1 LNFHNPNPNHT
12 PNPSISDSDIDLV
25 KLAASL
31 WRGKWIVLAFVL
43 FSGVFADFY
52 FRYVV
57 VPLYPATSKIA
68 LKENQP
74 EKILTDIE
82 SLMANGPITDTGINT
97 ELEVL
102 RSRDLIGKL
111 VDTLDLT
118 NQPDFNPLLR
128 GPRLSNQIKTQLFAF
143 FGVVSET
150 PKISR
155 SPEEVRSIAISSV
168 LDTMAFSN
176 TRQTR
181 VIKIS
186 VLTTNPDLSV
196 RMVNKMAKLY
206 IENQIQFKLDA
217 LANATEFLSNR
228 TSELKNDFDELK
240 TKLTNFSS
248 QSELV
253 SPTIFKSQEIQLRD
267 MRARVTEKAET
278 IVKKSDRR
286 TILQSFR
293 DADNLLGIIKYVDDF
308 RLNQAISD
316 YNSNKLSLDNLNMQ
330 IEQFILKNDVE
341 LEREQKQLSAL
352 EVSESLLAKQIERQS
367 KELLVLQQLKRETET
382 SRLIY
387 ESFFKRLQEMNVQL
401 GLEAADGRLLSKA
414 TQSGQSSPIKSQ
426 ILFLG
431 GSIGLTLGAILII
444 FYELRFSGYRSI
456 KDLRDKSGYSVLG
469 GVPLIPLRDRKTSTS
484 YFKTKPN
491 SMVSEAVR
499 NLRTSIIMSN
509 PNQEKKIIMLTSSVP
524 KEGKTILTYAL
535 AQNMVGLGKRILLIE
550 ADIRR
555 RVHSVKIDRNNT
567 VALLDLMMGHK
578 KFKDVNPFVEEL
590 GFDILTAT
598 KSDINAA
605 DLFASERFPKLLTEL
620 REYYDYILIDS
631 PPVLSVPDARL
642 ISTYSDA
649 NIYIVKWNKTTR
661 AQVDQGLDMI
671 ASIGVK
677 TIGLVLNQIGP
688 NKTKTY
694 GYTGS
699 YGYDTYGSKYYES

>member
-1 LNFHNPNPNHT
+1 MNFHNPNHT
-12 PNPSISDSDIDLV
+12 PSQSISDDEINLLN
-25 KLAASL
+25 LAASL
-31 WRGKWIVLAFVL
+31 WRGKWIVLVFVL
-43 FSGVFADFY
+43 FSVVFADFY
-52 FRYVV
+52 FRYVA
-57 VPLYPATSKIA
+57 VPLYPATTKIA

-111 VDTLDLT
+111 VDSLDLT

-128 GPRLSNQIKTQLFAF
+128 EPRMSNQIKTQFFAF
-143 FGVVSET
+143 FGVASEK
-150 PKISR
+150 PKIFR

-168 LDTMAFSN
+168 LNVMAFSN
-176 TRQTR
+176 AKNTR
-181 VIKIS
+181 VINIS
-186 VLTTNPDLSV
+186 VLTTKPALSV
-196 RMVNKMAKLY
+196 LIANKMAKLY
-206 IENQIQFKLDA
+206 IESQIQFKLDA
-217 LANATEFLSNR
+217 IVSATEFLSSR
-228 TSELKNDFDELK
+228 TFELKNDFDDLK
-240 TKLTNFSS
+240 TELANFSS

-253 SPTIFKSQEIQLRD
+253 SPTILKSQEIQLRD
-267 MRARVTEKAET
+267 MRLRMMEKAE
-278 IVKKSDRR
+278 IIAKKSDRR
-286 TILQSFR
+286 TSLQSFR
-293 DADNLLGIIKYVDDF
+293 EADNLLGLIKYVDDF

-316 YNSNKLSLDNLNMQ
+316 YNSNRLSLDNLNMQ
-330 IEQFILKNDVE
+330 IEQFMLKNDVE
-341 LEREQKQLSAL
+341 LEQEQKQMSAL
-352 EVSESLLAKQIERQS
+352 ETSESQFTKQIERQS
-367 KELLVLQQLKRETET
+367 KELLVLQQLEREAET
-382 SRLIY
+382 AGLIY

-401 GLEAADGRLLSKA
+401 GLETADARFLSTA
-414 TQSGQSSPIKSQ
+414 TQSGPSSPIKSK
-426 ILFLG
+426 ILSLG
-431 GSIGLTLGAILII
+431 GFIGLIIGASLIL
-444 FYELRFSGYRSI
+444 YWELRFSGFRSVNE
-456 KDLRDKSGYSVLG
+456 LRDKSGYSVLA
-469 GVPLIPLRDRKTSTS
+469 GVPLIPLGNRKSPID

-509 PNQEKKIIMLTSSVP
+509 SNQDKKVIMLTSSIP

-555 RVHSVKIDRNNT
+555 RDHSVKIDRSNT
-567 VALLDLMMGHK
+567 VTLLDLMMGHK
-578 KFKDVNPFVEEL
+578 EFKDVNPFVEEL

-598 KSDINAA
+598 RSDINAA

-620 REYYDYILIDS
+620 REYYDYIIIDS

-642 ISTYSDA
+642 ISTISDIS
-649 NIYIVKWNKTTR
+649 IYIVKWNKTTR

-671 ASIGVK
+671 TSMGVK
-677 TIGLVLNQIGP
+677 TIGLVLNQIDS
-688 NKTKTY
+688 NKAKTY

>member
-1 LNFHNPNPNHT
+1 MNFHNPNHT
-12 PNPSISDSDIDLV
+12 PNPSISEGDIDLV
-25 KLAASL
+25 KLTASL
-31 WRGKWIVLAFVL
+31 WRGKWIVLVFVL
-43 FSGVFADFY
+43 FCVVFANFY
-52 FRYVV
+52 FKYVP
-57 VPLYPATSKIA
+57 VPLYTATTKIT

-102 RSRDLIGKL
+102 RTRDLVGKL
-111 VDTLDLT
+111 VDSLNLIT
-118 NQPDFNPLLR
+118 QPDFNPLLR
-128 GPRLSNQIKTQLFAF
+128 EPRLSNQIKTQLFAF
-143 FGVVSET
+143 FGVASEKT
-150 PKISR
+150 KIFR

-168 LDTMAFSN
+168 LNVMAFSN
-176 TRQTR
+176 TKNTR
-181 VIKIS
+181 VINIS
-186 VLTTNPDLSV
+186 AITSKPDLSV
-196 RMVNKMAKLY
+196 LMANKMAMLY

-217 LANATEFLSNR
+217 LASATEFLSSR

-240 TKLTNFSS
+240 TELANFSS

-253 SPTIFKSQEIQLRD
+253 SPTILKSLEIQLRD
-267 MRARVTEKAET
+267 MRTRLMEKTEIIA
-278 IVKKSDRR
+278 KKSDRR
-286 TILQSFR
+286 TSFQSFIE
-293 DADNLLGIIKYVDDF
+293 ADNLLGLIKYVDDF
-308 RLNQAISD
+308 RLNQAFSD
-316 YNSNKLSLDNLNMQ
+316 YNSNKLSLENLNMQ
-330 IEQFILKNDVE
+330 IEQFMLKDDVE

-352 EVSESLLAKQIERQS
+352 ETSESLLTKQIERQS
-367 KELLVLQQLKRETET
+367 KELLVLQQLKREAET
-382 SRLIY
+382 AGLLY

-401 GLEAADGRLLSKA
+401 GLESADARLLSTA
-414 TQSGQSSPIKSQ
+414 TESGPSSPIKSK

-431 GSIGLTLGAILII
+431 GFIGLLIGASLII
-444 FYELRFSGYRSI
+444 YWELRFSGYRSVN
-456 KDLRDKSGYSVLG
+456 DLRDKSGYSVLA
-469 GVPLIPLRDRKTSTS
+469 GVPLIPLGNRKTPID

-509 PNQEKKIIMLTSSVP
+509 PNQDKKVIMLTSSIP
-524 KEGKTILTYAL
+524 KEGKTILSYAL

-578 KFKDVNPFVEEL
+578 EFKDVNPFVEEL

-598 KSDINAA
+598 RSDINAA

-620 REYYDYILIDS
+620 REYYDYIIIDS

-642 ISTYSDA
+642 ISTISDIS
-649 NIYIVKWNKTTR
+649 IYIVKWNKTTH
-661 AQVDQGLDMI
+661 AQVEQGIDMI
-671 ASIGVK
+671 TSMGVK
-677 TIGLVLNQIGP
+677 TIGLVLNQIDS
-688 NKTKTY
+688 NKAKTY

>member
-1 LNFHNPNPNHT
+1 MNFHNPNHT
-12 PNPSISDSDIDLV
+12 PSQSISEGDIDLV

-31 WRGKWIVLAFVL
+31 WRGKWIVIAFVL
-43 FSGVFADFY
+43 FCVGFADL
-52 FRYVV
+52 YVRHV
-57 VPLYPATSKIA
+57 AVPLYSATAKIA

-82 SLMANGPITDTGINT
+82 SLITNGPITDTGINT

-102 RSRDLIGKL
+102 RSHDLVGKL

-118 NQPDFNPLLR
+118 NQPDFNPILR
-128 GPRLSNQIKTQLFAF
+128 EPRLSNQIKTQILTF
-143 FGVVSET
+143 FRVVSET

-206 IENQIQFKLDA
+206 IESQIQIKLDT
-217 LANATEFLSNR
+217 LASATEFLSSR
-228 TSELKNDFDELK
+228 TSELKNDFENLKSELA
-240 TKLTNFSS
+240 NFSS

-253 SPTIFKSQEIQLRD
+253 SPTILKSLEIQLRD
-267 MRARVTEKAET
+267 MRTRLMEKAET

-293 DADNLLGIIKYVDDF
+293 DADNLPGLIKYVDDF
-308 RLNQAISD
+308 RLNQAFSD
-316 YNSNKLSLDNLNMQ
+316 YNSNKLSLDSLNMQ
-330 IEQFILKNDVE
+330 IEQFMLKDDVE

-352 EVSESLLAKQIERQS
+352 ETSESLLAKQIERQS
-367 KELLVLQQLKRETET
+367 KELLVLEQLKRETET

-387 ESFFKRLQEMNVQL
+387 ESFFTRLQEMNVQL
-401 GLEAADGRLLSKA
+401 GLEAADGRLLSTA
-414 TQSGQSSPIKSQ
+414 TQSYQSSPIKSQ
-426 ILFLG
+426 ILFLSG
-431 GSIGLTLGAILII
+431 LIGFTIGAILII
-444 FYELRFSGYRSI
+444 FYELRFSGYRSV

-555 RVHSVKIDRNNT
+555 RDHSVKFDRNNT

-578 KFKDVNPFVEEL
+578 EFKDVNPFVEEL

-642 ISTYSDA
+642 ISTHSDA

-661 AQVDQGLDMI
+661 AQVEQGLDMI
-671 ASIGVK
+671 SSIGVK
-677 TIGLVLNQIGP
+677 TIGLVLNQIGT

-699 YGYDTYGSKYYES
+699 YGYDTSGSKYYES

>member
-1 LNFHNPNPNHT
+1 MNFHNPNHT
-12 PNPSISDSDIDLV
+12 LNPSISEGDIDLV

-31 WRGKWIVLAFVL
+31 WRGKWIILVFVL
-43 FSGVFADFY
+43 FCVGFAEFY
-52 FRYVV
+52 VRHVS

-111 VDTLDLT
+111 VDSLDLT
-118 NQPDFNPLLR
+118 NQPDFNPLLQE
-128 GPRLSNQIKTQLFAF
+128 PRLSNQIKTQLFDF
-143 FGVVSET
+143 FGVVSDK

-168 LDTMAFSN
+168 LNVMAFSN
-176 TRQTR
+176 TKNTR
-181 VIKIS
+181 VINIS
-186 VLTTNPDLSV
+186 AMTSKPDLSV
-196 RMVNKMAKLY
+196 RMANKMAKLY
-206 IENQIQFKLDA
+206 IESQIQFKFEA
-217 LANATEFLSNR
+217 IASATEFLSSR

-240 TKLTNFSS
+240 TELANFSS

-253 SPTIFKSQEIQLRD
+253 SPTILKSLEIQLRD
-267 MRARVTEKAET
+267 MRTRLMEKAE
-278 IVKKSDRR
+278 IIAKKSDRR
-286 TILQSFR
+286 TSLQSFIE
-293 DADNLLGIIKYVDDF
+293 ADNLPGLIKYVDDF
-308 RLNQAISD
+308 RLNQAFSD
-316 YNSNKLSLDNLNMQ
+316 YKSNKLSLDSLNMQ
-330 IEQFILKNDVE
+330 IEQFMLKDDVE

-352 EVSESLLAKQIERQS
+352 ETSESLLTKQIERQS
-367 KELLVLQQLKRETET
+367 KELLILQQLKRETET
-382 SRLIY
+382 AGLLY
-387 ESFFKRLQEMNVQL
+387 QSFFKRLQEMNVQL
-401 GLEAADGRLLSKA
+401 GLEAADGRLLSEA
-414 TQSGQSSPIKSQ
+414 TQNGPSSPIKRK
-426 ILFLG
+426 I
-431 GSIGLTLGAILII
+431 LTLGGLIGLSIGASLIL
-444 FYELRFSGYRSI
+444 FWELRFSGYRSVNE
-456 KDLRDKSGYSVLG
+456 LRDKSGYSVLA
-469 GVPLIPLRDRKTSTS
+469 GVPLIPLRNRKTAIS

-499 NLRTSIIMSN
+499 NLRTSILMSS
-509 PNQEKKIIMLTSSVP
+509 PNQDNKVIMLTSSVP

-535 AQNMVGLGKRILLIE
+535 AQSMVGLGKRILLIE

-555 RVHSVKIDRNNT
+555 HVHSVKIDRKNT
-567 VALLDLMMGHK
+567 VALLDLMMGHRE
-578 KFKDVNPFVEEL
+578 FKDVNLFVEEL

-598 KSDINAA
+598 KSDMNAA
-605 DLFASERFPKLLTEL
+605 DLFASGHFPKLLTEL

-642 ISTYSDA
+642 ISTLSDV

-671 ASIGVK
+671 SSIGAK
-677 TIGLVLNQIGP
+677 TIGLVLNQIDP
-688 NKTKTY
+688 YKTKTY

>member
-1 LNFHNPNPNHT
+1 MNFHNPNHT
-12 PNPSISDSDIDLV
+12 PSQSISEGDIDLV

-31 WRGKWIVLAFVL
+31 WRGKWIVLVFVL
-43 FSGVFADFY
+43 FCVGFAEFY
-52 FRYVV
+52 VRHVA

-111 VDTLDLT
+111 VDSLDLT

-128 GPRLSNQIKTQLFAF
+128 EPRLSNQIKTQLFAF
-143 FGVVSET
+143 FGVASEK

-155 SPEEVRSIAISSV
+155 SPKEVRSIAISSV
-168 LDTMAFSN
+168 LNTMTFSN
-176 TRQTR
+176 TRKTR
-181 VIKIS
+181 VINIS
-186 VLTTNPDLSV
+186 VMTTKPDLSA
-196 RMVNKMAKLY
+196 RMANKMAELY

-217 LANATEFLSNR
+217 LASATEFLSSR
-228 TSELKNDFDELK
+228 TSELKNDFENLK
-240 TKLTNFSS
+240 TKLANFSS

-253 SPTIFKSQEIQLRD
+253 NPTILKSQEIQLRD
-267 MRARVTEKAET
+267 MRTRLMEKVEIIAE
-278 IVKKSDRR
+278 KSDRR

-293 DADNLLGIIKYVDDF
+293 ETDNLLGLIKHADDF
-308 RLNQAISD
+308 RLNRTISE
-316 YNSNKLSLDNLNMQ
+316 YRNNKISLDDLNMG
-330 IEQFILKNDVE
+330 IEQFMLKIDVD
-341 LEREQKQLSAL
+341 LEQEQKQLSAL
-352 EVSESLLAKQIERQS
+352 EASESPLTKQIERQS

-382 SRLIY
+382 SRLLY
-387 ESFFKRLQEMNVQL
+387 ESFFTRLQEMNVQL
-401 GLEAADGRLLSKA
+401 GLETADGRLLSKA
-414 TQSGQSSPIKSQ
+414 TQSGPSSPIKRKVLSLGGLIGLIIGASL
-426 ILFLG
+426 ILFW
-431 GSIGLTLGAILII
+431 
-444 FYELRFSGYRSI
+444 ELRFSGYRSVN
-456 KDLRDKSGYSVLG
+456 DLRDKSGYSVLA
-469 GVPLIPLRDRKTSTS
+469 GVPLIPLRNKKTAIS

-491 SMVSEAVR
+491 SMVSEAIR
-499 NLRTSIIMSN
+499 NLRTSILMSS
-509 PNQEKKIIMLTSSVP
+509 PNQDNKVIMLTSSVP

-535 AQNMVGLGKRILLIE
+535 AQSMVGLGKRILLIE

-555 RVHSVKIDRNNT
+555 HVHSVKIDRKNT
-567 VALLDLMMGHK
+567 VALLDLMMGHRE
-578 KFKDVNPFVEEL
+578 FKDVNLFVEEL

-598 KSDINAA
+598 KSDMNAA
-605 DLFASERFPKLLTEL
+605 DLFASGRFPKLLTEL

-642 ISTYSDA
+642 ISTLSDV
-649 NIYIVKWNKTTR
+649 NIYIVKWNKTSR

-671 ASIGVK
+671 SSIGVK
-677 TIGLVLNQIGP
+677 TIGLVLNQIDP
-688 NKTKTY
+688 SKTKTY

>member
-1 LNFHNPNPNHT
+1 LNFHNPNHT
-12 PNPSISDSDIDLV
+12 PNPSISEGDIDLV
-25 KLAASL
+25 KLTASL
-31 WRGKWIVLAFVL
+31 WRGKWIVLVFVL
-43 FSGVFADFY
+43 FCVVFANFY
-52 FRYVV
+52 FKYVP
-57 VPLYPATSKIA
+57 VPLYTATTKIT

-82 SLMANGPITDTGINT
+82 SLMANGPITATGINT

-102 RSRDLIGKL
+102 RSRDLAGKL

-128 GPRLSNQIKTQLFAF
+128 EPRLSNQTKTQLFSF
-143 FGVVSET
+143 FGVASEKT
-150 PKISR
+150 KIFR

-168 LDTMAFSN
+168 LNVMAFSN
-176 TRQTR
+176 TKNTR
-181 VIKIS
+181 VINIS
-186 VLTTNPDLSV
+186 VMTTKPDLSV
-196 RMVNKMAKLY
+196 RMANKMAMLY

-217 LANATEFLSNR
+217 LASATEFLSNR

-240 TKLTNFSS
+240 TELANFSS

-253 SPTIFKSQEIQLRD
+253 SPTILKSLEIQLRD
-267 MRARVTEKAET
+267 MRTRLMEKAE
-278 IVKKSDRR
+278 IIAKKSDRR
-286 TILQSFR
+286 TSLQSFIE
-293 DADNLLGIIKYVDDF
+293 ADNLLGLIKYVDDF
-308 RLNQAISD
+308 RLNQAFSD
-316 YNSNKLSLDNLNMQ
+316 YNSNKLSLDSLNMQ
-330 IEQFILKNDVE
+330 IEQFMFKVDVE

-352 EVSESLLAKQIERQS
+352 ETSEPLLTKQIERQS
-367 KELLVLQQLKRETET
+367 KELLVLQQLKREAET
-382 SRLIY
+382 AGLLY

-401 GLEAADGRLLSKA
+401 GLESADARLLSTA
-414 TQSGQSSPIKSQ
+414 TQSGPSSPIKSK
-426 ILFLG
+426 ILALG
-431 GSIGLTLGAILII
+431 GFIGLLIGASLIL
-444 FYELRFSGYRSI
+444 YWELRFSGYRSVN
-456 KDLRDKSGYSVLG
+456 DLRDKSGYSVLA
-469 GVPLIPLRDRKTSTS
+469 GVPLIPLGNRKTPID

-509 PNQEKKIIMLTSSVP
+509 PNQDKKVIMLTSSIP
-524 KEGKTILTYAL
+524 KEGKTILSYAL

-578 KFKDVNPFVEEL
+578 EFKDVNPFVEEL

-598 KSDINAA
+598 RSDMNAA

-620 REYYDYILIDS
+620 REYYDYIIIDS

-642 ISTYSDA
+642 ISTISDIS
-649 NIYIVKWNKTTR
+649 IYIVKWNKTTH
-661 AQVDQGLDMI
+661 AQVEQGIDMI
-671 ASIGVK
+671 TSMGVK
-677 TIGLVLNQIGP
+677 TIGLVLNQIDS
-688 NKTKTY
+688 NKAKTY

>member
-1 LNFHNPNPNHT
+1 MNFHNPNHT
-12 PNPSISDSDIDLV
+12 PSQSISEGDIDLV

-31 WRGKWIVLAFVL
+31 WRGKWIVLVFVL
-43 FSGVFADFY
+43 FCVVFANFY
-52 FRYVV
+52 FKYVS
-57 VPLYPATSKIA
+57 VPLYPATTKIA

-111 VDTLDLT
+111 VDSLDLT

-128 GPRLSNQIKTQLFAF
+128 EPRLSNQIKTQLFAF
-143 FGVVSET
+143 FGVASEK

-168 LDTMAFSN
+168 LNVMAFSN
-176 TRQTR
+176 TKNTR
-181 VIKIS
+181 VINIS
-186 VLTTNPDLSV
+186 VMTTKPDLSV
-196 RMVNKMAKLY
+196 LIANKMAMLY

-217 LANATEFLSNR
+217 LASATEFLSNR

-240 TKLTNFSS
+240 TELANFSS

-253 SPTIFKSQEIQLRD
+253 SPTILNSLEIQLRD
-267 MRARVTEKAET
+267 MRTRLMEKAE
-278 IVKKSDRR
+278 IIAKKSDRR
-286 TILQSFR
+286 TSLQSFR
-293 DADNLLGIIKYVDDF
+293 EADNLLGLIKYVDDF
-308 RLNQAISD
+308 RLNQAFSH
-316 YNSNKLSLDNLNMQ
+316 YNSNKLSLNSLNMQ
-330 IEQFILKNDVE
+330 IEQFMLKGDVE

-352 EVSESLLAKQIERQS
+352 ETSESLLTKQIERQS
-367 KELLVLQQLKRETET
+367 KELLVLQQLKREAET
-382 SRLIY
+382 SGLLY

-401 GLEAADGRLLSKA
+401 GLETADARLLSTA
-414 TQSGQSSPIKSQ
+414 TQSGPSSPIKSK
-426 ILFLG
+426 ILSLG
-431 GSIGLTLGAILII
+431 GFIGLLIGASLIL
-444 FYELRFSGYRSI
+444 YRELRFSGFRSVNE
-456 KDLRDKSGYSVLG
+456 LRDKSGYSVLA
-469 GVPLIPLRDRKTSTS
+469 GVPLIPLRDRKTAIS

-499 NLRTSIIMSN
+499 NLRTSILMSN
-509 PNQEKKIIMLTSSVP
+509 PDQDKKVIMLTSSVP

-535 AQNMVGLGKRILLIE
+535 AQNMVGLGKRTLLIE

-555 RVHSVKIDRNNT
+555 RDHSVKIDRNNT

-578 KFKDVNPFVEEL
+578 EFKDVNLFVEEL

-598 KSDINAA
+598 KSEMNAA
-605 DLFASERFPKLLTEL
+605 DLFASGRFPKLLTEL
-620 REYYDYILIDS
+620 REYYDYIIIDS

-642 ISTYSDA
+642 ISTLSDI

-671 ASIGVK
+671 SSIGVK
-677 TIGLVLNQIGP
+677 TIGLVLNQINS
-688 NKTKTY
+688 NKAKTY

-699 YGYDTYGSKYYES
+699 YGYDAYGSKYYES

>member
-1 LNFHNPNPNHT
+1 MNFHNPNHT
-12 PNPSISDSDIDLV
+12 PSQSISEGDIDLV

-31 WRGKWIVLAFVL
+31 WRGKWIVLVFVL
-43 FSGVFADFY
+43 FCVVFANFY
-52 FRYVV
+52 FKYVS
-57 VPLYPATSKIA
+57 VPLYPATTKIA

-82 SLMANGPITDTGINT
+82 SLMANGPITDMGINT

-111 VDTLDLT
+111 VDSLDLT
-118 NQPDFNPLLR
+118 NQPDFNPLLQE
-128 GPRLSNQIKTQLFAF
+128 PRLSNQIKTQLFDF
-143 FGVVSET
+143 FGVVSDK

-168 LDTMAFSN
+168 LNVMAFSN
-176 TRQTR
+176 TKNTR
-181 VIKIS
+181 VINIS
-186 VLTTNPDLSV
+186 AMTSKPDLSV
-196 RMVNKMAKLY
+196 RMANKMAKLY
-206 IENQIQFKLDA
+206 IESQIQFKFEA
-217 LANATEFLSNR
+217 IASATEFLSSR

-240 TKLTNFSS
+240 TELANFSS

-253 SPTIFKSQEIQLRD
+253 SPTILKSLEIQLRD
-267 MRARVTEKAET
+267 MRTRLMEKAE
-278 IVKKSDRR
+278 IIAKKSDRR
-286 TILQSFR
+286 TSFQSFIE
-293 DADNLLGIIKYVDDF
+293 ADNLPGLIKYVDDF
-308 RLNQAISD
+308 RLNQAFSD
-316 YNSNKLSLDNLNMQ
+316 YKSNKLSLDSLNMQ
-330 IEQFILKNDVE
+330 IEQFMLKDDVE

-352 EVSESLLAKQIERQS
+352 ETSESLLTKQIERQS
-367 KELLVLQQLKRETET
+367 KELLVLQQLKREAET
-382 SRLIY
+382 AGLLY

-401 GLEAADGRLLSKA
+401 GLESADARLLSTA
-414 TQSGQSSPIKSQ
+414 TQSGPSIPIKSK
-426 ILFLG
+426 ILALG
-431 GSIGLTLGAILII
+431 GFIGLLIGASLIL
-444 FYELRFSGYRSI
+444 YWELRFSGFRSVNE
-456 KDLRDKSGYSVLG
+456 LRDKSGYSVLA
-469 GVPLIPLRDRKTSTS
+469 GVPLIALRDRKNAIS

-499 NLRTSIIMSN
+499 NLRTSILMSN
-509 PNQEKKIIMLTSSVP
+509 SDQDKKVIMLTSSVP

-555 RVHSVKIDRNNT
+555 RDHSVKIDRNKT
-567 VALLDLMMGHK
+567 VSLLDLMMGHK
-578 KFKDVNPFVEEL
+578 EFKDVNLFLEEL

-598 KSDINAA
+598 KSEMNAA
-605 DLFASERFPKLLTEL
+605 DLFASGRFPKLLTEL
-620 REYYDYILIDS
+620 REYYDYIIIDS

-642 ISTYSDA
+642 ISTLSDI

-671 ASIGVK
+671 SSIGVK
-677 TIGLVLNQIGP
+677 TIGLVLNQINS
-688 NKTKTY
+688 NKAKTY

>member
-1 LNFHNPNPNHT
+1 LNFHNPNHT
-12 PNPSISDSDIDLV
+12 PNPSISNSDIDLV

-43 FSGVFADFY
+43 FSVVFADFY

-57 VPLYPATSKIA
+57 VPHYPATTKIA

-111 VDTLDLT
+111 VDSLDLT
-118 NQPDFNPLLR
+118 NQSDFNPLLR
-128 GPRLSNQIKTQLFAF
+128 EPRLSNQIKTQFFAF
-143 FGVVSET
+143 FGVVSEK

-168 LDTMAFSN
+168 LNVMAFSN
-176 TRQTR
+176 TRKTR
-181 VIKIS
+181 VINIS
-186 VLTTNPDLSV
+186 VSTTKPVLSV
-196 RMVNKMAKLY
+196 LMANKMANLY

-217 LANATEFLSNR
+217 LASATEFLSSR
-228 TSELKNDFDELK
+228 TSELKNDFEELK
-240 TKLTNFSS
+240 TELANFSS

-253 SPTIFKSQEIQLRD
+253 SPTLLKSQEIQLRD
-267 MRARVTEKAET
+267 IRTRLMEKAE
-278 IVKKSDRR
+278 IIAEKLDRR
-286 TILQSFR
+286 TILQLFR
-293 DADNLLGIIKYVDDF
+293 EAGNLLALIKHADDF
-308 RLNQAISD
+308 RLNRGISE
-316 YNSNKLSLDNLNMQ
+316 YRNNKISLDELNMQ
-330 IEQFILKNDVE
+330 IEQFMFKNDVE

-352 EVSESLLAKQIERQS
+352 EASEILLANQIERQS

-382 SRLIY
+382 SRLLY
-387 ESFFKRLQEMNVQL
+387 ESFFTRLQEMNVQL
-401 GLEAADGRLLSKA
+401 GLEAADGRLLSIA
-414 TQSGQSSPIKSQ
+414 TQSEPSSPIKSQ

-431 GSIGLTLGAILII
+431 GAIGLIIGASFII
-444 FYELRFSGYRSI
+444 FWELRFSGYRSVSQ
-456 KDLRDKSGYSVLG
+456 LRDNSGYSVLA
-469 GVPLIPLRDRKTSTS
+469 GVPLMPLRNRKTFIS
-484 YFKTKPN
+484 YVKAKPN
-491 SMVSEAVR
+491 SMFSEAVR
-499 NLRTSIIMSN
+499 NLRTSILMSN
-509 PNQEKKIIMLTSSVP
+509 PNQDKKVIMLTSSVP
-524 KEGKTILTYAL
+524 KEGKTMLTYAL

-555 RVHSVKIDRNNT
+555 IVHSVKIDRNNT
-567 VALLDLMMGHK
+567 VSLLDLMMGHRE
-578 KFKDVNPFVEEL
+578 FKDVNPFVEEV

-598 KSDINAA
+598 RSEVNAA

-620 REYYDYILIDS
+620 RKYYDYILIDS

-642 ISTYSDA
+642 ISTVSDT
-649 NIYIVKWNKTTR
+649 NIYIVKWNKTTH
-661 AQVDQGLDMI
+661 AQVEQGLDMI
-671 ASIGVK
+671 SSIGTK
-677 TIGLVLNQIGP
+677 TIGLVLNQIDS
-688 NKTKTY
+688 NKSKTY

>member
-1 LNFHNPNPNHT
+1 LNFHNPNHT
-12 PNPSISDSDIDLV
+12 PNPSISEGDIDLV
-25 KLAASL
+25 KLTASL
-31 WRGKWIVLAFVL
+31 WRGKWIVLVFVL
-43 FSGVFADFY
+43 FCVVFANFY
-52 FRYVV
+52 FKYVP
-57 VPLYPATSKIA
+57 VPLYTATTKIT

-82 SLMANGPITDTGINT
+82 SLMANGPITATGINT

-102 RSRDLIGKL
+102 RSRDLAGKL

-128 GPRLSNQIKTQLFAF
+128 EPRLSNQTKTQLFSF
-143 FGVVSET
+143 FGVASEKT
-150 PKISR
+150 KIFR

-168 LDTMAFSN
+168 LNVMAFSN
-176 TRQTR
+176 TKNTR
-181 VIKIS
+181 VINIS
-186 VLTTNPDLSV
+186 AITSKPDLSV
-196 RMVNKMAKLY
+196 LMANKMAMLY

-217 LANATEFLSNR
+217 LASATEFLSNR

-240 TKLTNFSS
+240 TELANFSS

-253 SPTIFKSQEIQLRD
+253 SPTILKSLEIQLRD
-267 MRARVTEKAET
+267 MRTRLMEKTEIIA
-278 IVKKSDRR
+278 KKSDRR
-286 TILQSFR
+286 TSFQSFIE
-293 DADNLLGIIKYVDDF
+293 ADNLLGLIKYVDDF
-308 RLNQAISD
+308 RLNQAFSH
-316 YNSNKLSLDNLNMQ
+316 YNSNKLSLDSLNMQ
-330 IEQFILKNDVE
+330 IEQFMLKGDVE

-352 EVSESLLAKQIERQS
+352 ETSESLLTKQIERQS
-367 KELLVLQQLKRETET
+367 KELLVLQQLKREAET
-382 SRLIY
+382 AGLLY

-401 GLEAADGRLLSKA
+401 GLESADARLLSTA
-414 TQSGQSSPIKSQ
+414 TQSGLSSPIKRK
-426 ILFLG
+426 ILALG
-431 GSIGLTLGAILII
+431 GFIGLLIGASLIL
-444 FYELRFSGYRSI
+444 YWELRFSGFRSVNE
-456 KDLRDKSGYSVLG
+456 LRDKSGYSVLA
-469 GVPLIPLRDRKTSTS
+469 GVPLIPLRDRKNAIS

-499 NLRTSIIMSN
+499 NLRTSILMSN
-509 PNQEKKIIMLTSSVP
+509 PDQDKKVIMLTSSVP

-555 RVHSVKIDRNNT
+555 RDHSVKIDRNNT

-578 KFKDVNPFVEEL
+578 EFKDVNLFLEEL

-598 KSDINAA
+598 RSEMNAA
-605 DLFASERFPKLLTEL
+605 DLFASGRFPKLLTEL
-620 REYYDYILIDS
+620 REYYDYIIIDS

-642 ISTYSDA
+642 ISTVSDI

-671 ASIGVK
+671 SSKGVK
-677 TIGLVLNQIGP
+677 TIGLVLNQINS
-688 NKTKTY
+688 NKAKTY

-699 YGYDTYGSKYYES
+699 YGCDTYGSKYYES

>member
-1 LNFHNPNPNHT
+1 LNFHNPNHT
-12 PNPSISDSDIDLV
+12 PSQSISDGEIDLL

-31 WRGKWIVLAFVL
+31 WRGKWIVLVFVL
-43 FSGVFADFY
+43 FSVVFADFY
-52 FRYVV
+52 FRYVA
-57 VPLYPATSKIA
+57 VPLYPATTKIA

-111 VDTLDLT
+111 VDSLDLT

-128 GPRLSNQIKTQLFAF
+128 EPRLSNQIKTQFFAF
-143 FGVVSET
+143 FGVASEK
-150 PKISR
+150 PKIFR

-168 LDTMAFSN
+168 LNVMAFSN
-176 TRQTR
+176 AKNTR
-181 VIKIS
+181 VINIS
-186 VLTTNPDLSV
+186 VLTTKPALSV
-196 RMVNKMAKLY
+196 LIANKMAKLY
-206 IENQIQFKLDA
+206 IESQIQFKLDA
-217 LANATEFLSNR
+217 IASATEFLSSR
-228 TSELKNDFDELK
+228 TFELKNDFDDLK
-240 TKLTNFSS
+240 TELANFSS

-253 SPTIFKSQEIQLRD
+253 SPTILKSQEIQLRD
-267 MRARVTEKAET
+267 MRLRMMEKAE
-278 IVKKSDRR
+278 IIAKKSDRR
-286 TILQSFR
+286 TSLQSFR
-293 DADNLLGIIKYVDDF
+293 EADNLLGLIKYVDDF

-330 IEQFILKNDVE
+330 IEQFMLKNDVE
-341 LEREQKQLSAL
+341 LEQEQKQLSAL
-352 EVSESLLAKQIERQS
+352 ETSESQLTKQIERQS
-367 KELLVLQQLKRETET
+367 KELLVLQQLKREAET
-382 SRLIY
+382 AGLIY

-401 GLEAADGRLLSKA
+401 GLESADARFLSTA
-414 TQSGQSSPIKSQ
+414 IQSGPSSPIKSK
-426 ILFLG
+426 ILALG
-431 GSIGLTLGAILII
+431 GFIGLLIGASLIL
-444 FYELRFSGYRSI
+444 YWELRFSGYRSVN
-456 KDLRDKSGYSVLG
+456 DLRDKSGYSVLA
-469 GVPLIPLRDRKTSTS
+469 GVPLIPLGNRKTPID

-509 PNQEKKIIMLTSSVP
+509 PNQDKKVIMLTSSIP
-524 KEGKTILTYAL
+524 KEGKTILSYAL

-578 KFKDVNPFVEEL
+578 EFKDVNPFVEEL

-598 KSDINAA
+598 RSDMNAA

-620 REYYDYILIDS
+620 REYYDYIIIDS

-642 ISTYSDA
+642 ISTISDIS
-649 NIYIVKWNKTTR
+649 IYIVKWNKTTH
-661 AQVDQGLDMI
+661 AQVEQGIDMI
-671 ASIGVK
+671 ASMGVK
-677 TIGLVLNQIGP
+677 TIGLVLNQIDS
-688 NKTKTY
+688 NKAKTY

>member
-1 LNFHNPNPNHT
+1 MNFHNPNHT
-12 PNPSISDSDIDLV
+12 PSQSISEGDIDLV

-31 WRGKWIVLAFVL
+31 WRGKWIVLVFVL
-43 FSGVFADFY
+43 FCVVFANFY
-52 FRYVV
+52 FKYVS
-57 VPLYPATSKIA
+57 VPLYPATTKIA

-82 SLMANGPITDTGINT
+82 SLMANGPITDMGINT

-111 VDTLDLT
+111 VDSLDLT
-118 NQPDFNPLLR
+118 NQPDFNPLLQE
-128 GPRLSNQIKTQLFAF
+128 PRLSNQIKTQLFDF
-143 FGVVSET
+143 FGVVSDK

-168 LDTMAFSN
+168 LNVMAFSN
-176 TRQTR
+176 TKNTR
-181 VIKIS
+181 VINIS
-186 VLTTNPDLSV
+186 AMTSKPDLSV
-196 RMVNKMAKLY
+196 RMANKMAKLY
-206 IENQIQFKLDA
+206 IESQIQFKFEA
-217 LANATEFLSNR
+217 IASATEFLSSR

-240 TKLTNFSS
+240 TELANFSS

-253 SPTIFKSQEIQLRD
+253 SPTILKSLEIQLRD
-267 MRARVTEKAET
+267 MRTRLMEKAE
-278 IVKKSDRR
+278 IIAKKSDRR
-286 TILQSFR
+286 TSFQSFIE
-293 DADNLLGIIKYVDDF
+293 ADNLPGLIKYVDDF
-308 RLNQAISD
+308 RLNQAFSD
-316 YNSNKLSLDNLNMQ
+316 YKSNKLSLDSLNMQ
-330 IEQFILKNDVE
+330 IEQFMLKDDVE

-352 EVSESLLAKQIERQS
+352 ETSESLLTKQIERQS
-367 KELLVLQQLKRETET
+367 KELLVLQQLKREAET
-382 SRLIY
+382 AGLLY

-401 GLEAADGRLLSKA
+401 GLESADARLLSTA
-414 TQSGQSSPIKSQ
+414 TQSGPSSPIKSK
-426 ILFLG
+426 ILALG
-431 GSIGLTLGAILII
+431 GFIGLLIGASLIL
-444 FYELRFSGYRSI
+444 YWELRFSGFRSVNE
-456 KDLRDKSGYSVLG
+456 LRDKSGYSVLA
-469 GVPLIPLRDRKTSTS
+469 GVPLIALRDRKNAIS

-499 NLRTSIIMSN
+499 NLRTSILMSN
-509 PNQEKKIIMLTSSVP
+509 SDQDKKVIMLTSSVP

-555 RVHSVKIDRNNT
+555 RDHSVKIDRNKT
-567 VALLDLMMGHK
+567 VSLLDLMMGHK
-578 KFKDVNPFVEEL
+578 EFKDVNLFLEEL

-598 KSDINAA
+598 KSEMNAA
-605 DLFASERFPKLLTEL
+605 DLFASGRFPKLLTEL
-620 REYYDYILIDS
+620 REYYDYIIIDS

-642 ISTYSDA
+642 ISTLSDI

-671 ASIGVK
+671 SSIGVK
-677 TIGLVLNQIGP
+677 TIGLVLNQINS
-688 NKTKTY
+688 NKAKTY

>member
-1 LNFHNPNPNHT
+1 MNFHNPNHT
-12 PNPSISDSDIDLV
+12 PSQSISEGDIDLV

-31 WRGKWIVLAFVL
+31 WRGKWIVLVFVL
-43 FSGVFADFY
+43 FCVVFANFY
-52 FRYVV
+52 FKYVS
-57 VPLYPATSKIA
+57 VPLYPATTKIA

-82 SLMANGPITDTGINT
+82 SLMANGPITDMGINT

-111 VDTLDLT
+111 VDSLDLT
-118 NQPDFNPLLR
+118 NQPDFNPLLQE
-128 GPRLSNQIKTQLFAF
+128 PRLSNQIKTQLFDF
-143 FGVVSET
+143 FGVVSDK

-168 LDTMAFSN
+168 LNVMAFSN
-176 TRQTR
+176 TKNTR
-181 VIKIS
+181 VINIS
-186 VLTTNPDLSV
+186 AMTSKPDLSV
-196 RMVNKMAKLY
+196 RMANKMAKLY
-206 IENQIQFKLDA
+206 IESQIQFKFEA
-217 LANATEFLSNR
+217 IASATEFLSSR

-240 TKLTNFSS
+240 TELANFSS

-253 SPTIFKSQEIQLRD
+253 SPTILKSLEIQLRD
-267 MRARVTEKAET
+267 MRTRLMEKAE
-278 IVKKSDRR
+278 IIAKKSDRR
-286 TILQSFR
+286 TSLQSFIE
-293 DADNLLGIIKYVDDF
+293 ADNLPGLIKYVDDF
-308 RLNQAISD
+308 RLNQAFSD
-316 YNSNKLSLDNLNMQ
+316 YKSNKLSLDSLNMQ
-330 IEQFILKNDVE
+330 IEQFMLKDDVE

-352 EVSESLLAKQIERQS
+352 ETSESLLTKQIERQS
-367 KELLVLQQLKRETET
+367 KELLVLQQLKREAET
-382 SRLIY
+382 AGLLY

-401 GLEAADGRLLSKA
+401 GLESADARLLSTA
-414 TQSGQSSPIKSQ
+414 TQSGPSIPIKSK
-426 ILFLG
+426 ILALG
-431 GSIGLTLGAILII
+431 GFIGLLIGASLIL
-444 FYELRFSGYRSI
+444 YWELRFSGFRSVNE
-456 KDLRDKSGYSVLG
+456 LRDKSGYSVLA
-469 GVPLIPLRDRKTSTS
+469 GVPLIALRDRKNAIS

-499 NLRTSIIMSN
+499 NLRTSILMSN
-509 PNQEKKIIMLTSSVP
+509 SDQDKKVIMLTSSVP

-555 RVHSVKIDRNNT
+555 RDHSVKIDRNKT
-567 VALLDLMMGHK
+567 VSLLDLMMGHK
-578 KFKDVNPFVEEL
+578 EFKDVNLFLEEL

-598 KSDINAA
+598 KSEMNAA
-605 DLFASERFPKLLTEL
+605 DLFASGRFPKLLTEL
-620 REYYDYILIDS
+620 REYYDYIIIDS

-642 ISTYSDA
+642 ISTLSDI

-671 ASIGVK
+671 SSIGVK
-677 TIGLVLNQIGP
+677 TIGLVLNQINS
-688 NKTKTY
+688 NKAKTY